1 MVVLVVLALFNIGL
15 VYYMFKELK
24 NHQNV
29 VMELVITAEKSLYSQ
44 NNETLEKLSK
54 QIKQIPKEITV
65 KNVLKLP

>member
-1 MVVLVVLALFNIGL
+1 MVVLGVLALFNIGL
-15 VYYMFKELK
+15 VYYMFRELK

-29 VMELVITAEKSLYSQ
+29 VMELVIKAEGSLYSQ

-54 QIKQIPKEITV
+54 QIKKIPKEITV

>member
-15 VYYMFKELK
+15 VYYMFRELK

-29 VMELVITAEKSLYSQ
+29 VMELVIKAEGSLYSQ
-44 NNETLEKLSK
+44 NKETLEKLSK